1 MPCIKGLFGDF
12 GVDCQCAWNGACLT
26 SDCKLWKRIQQV
38 IKSAIRST
46 GNFYSDNMPTDG
58 HIHLHDR
65 CLPLGLTNT
74 FQICW
79 RFLCTLQTL
88 RLTATKTMMPRTA
101 PMLATAND
109 VTTSMAP
116 FPFELA
122 FKFEG
127 LAFKTAPVFN
137 IQGLNFMILEPSLIL
152 PSNARSVSR
161 LTRQTSRFNWEFP
174 LRCTRTI
181 CTL

>member
-1 MPCIKGLFGDF
+1 
-12 GVDCQCAWNGACLT
+12 
-26 SDCKLWKRIQQV
+26 
-38 IKSAIRST
+38 
-46 GNFYSDNMPTDG
+46 
-58 HIHLHDR
+58 
-65 CLPLGLTNT
+65 
-74 FQICW
+74 
-79 RFLCTLQTL
+79 
-88 RLTATKTMMPRTA
+88 
-101 PMLATAND
+101 MLATAND

-161 LTRQTSRFNWEFP
+161 LTGKIPVSIGNS
-174 LRCTRTI
+174 LRDAQEQFA
-181 CTL
+181 LKEN